1 MGFVKILKNKA
12 YSKRYQTKLRRRRQG
27 KTDYYARKRLTVND
41 KDKYDSKKYRFV
53 VRRTNKRVICSVIY
67 STIEGD
73 KTMCTADS
81 KELAR
86 YGVKCGLTNYASAYC
101 VGLLCARRLLQQ
113 KEMGDMYKGNQKVDG
128 SYYCVQDEMGD
139 RRPFKAYLD
148 VGLVRTTT
156 GNRVF
161 GAMKGAC
168 DGGLYIP
175 HNEKRFPGHRFQKA
189 EEDAGKKKKAGA
201 GDKKEKPKAV
211 FTVEEH
217 LEHIT
222 GVHVQEYYDL
232 LKKEDPM
239 AFKKQFSRWE
249 KELKGKSFEDYYT
262 AAHKAIRKDPKRA
275 AKDTKKKA
283 PVRKVIQKAPIL
295 IQQNSKGKKWL
306 RLKKIDL
313 KQRQERRQKKLV
325 TLFADQ

>member
-1 MGFVKILKNKA
+1 MAFVKVLKNKA
-12 YSKRYQTKLRRRRQG
+12 YSKRYQTKNRRRRQG
-27 KTDYYARKRLTVND
+27 KTDYYARKRLVVND

-53 VRRTNKRVICSVIY
+53 VRRTNKRIICSIVY
-67 STIEGD
+67 ATIEGD

-81 KELAR
+81 AELAKH
-86 YGVKCGLTNYASAYC
+86 GVKNGLTNYASAYC
-101 VGLLCARRLLQQ
+101 VGLLLARRLLQQ
-113 KEMGDMYKGNQKVDG
+113 KEMAEMYKGNDKVDG
-128 SYYCVQDEMGD
+128 TYYSVGDPDKMGD

-175 HNEKRFPGHRFQKA
+175 HNEKRFPGHRWQKA
-189 EEDAGKKKKAGA
+189 EEEGGKKKKAGN
-201 GDKKEKPKAV
+201 EKTKPVAV
-211 FTVEEH
+211 FTAEEH
-217 LEHIT
+217 LEHIQ

-262 AAHKAIRKDPKRA
+262 AAHKSIRKDPKRA
-275 AKDTKKKA
+275 AKDAKKKA
-283 PVRKVIQKAPIL
+283 PVRKVIQKAPVL

-313 KQRQERRQKKLV
+313 KMRQERVQKKLV
-325 TLFADQ
+325 TLMS